1 MIVGDG
7 KLFDKTLNPLR
18 KFENIS
24 IHKGFLSHAQISRL
38 HKEYGVFLTPTRMD
52 SQGVS
57 RDEAMSSGL
66 VPITTS
72 VTAIPEFV
80 DSESGILVP
89 GEDYNAIADA
99 VINIVNDPALF
110 DKLSSGAAKRVRQQ
124 SRSQKIIEAEINLI
138 TSEEL
143 E

>member
-1 MIVGDG
+1 
-7 KLFDKTLNPLR
+7 
-18 KFENIS
+18 
-24 IHKGFLSHAQISRL
+24 
-38 HKEYGVFLTPTRMD
+38 VFLTPTRMD

-89 GEDYNAIADA
+89 GEDYKAMADA
-99 VINIVNDPALF
+99 IIRLVNDPVLF
-110 DKLSSGAAKRVRQQ
+110 DKLSSGAAERVRQQ
-124 SRSQKIIEAEINLI
+124 SRSQKIISAEIKLI